1 MKKNDYF
8 CFNYLNQRSAAE
20 YGESIVKQI
29 LWCAL
34 IVASLLVMQD
44 RLNVDAEKFQKEQAA
59 IRAASCN

>member
-1 MKKNDYF
+1 MGKSED
-8 CFNYLNQRSAAE
+8 R
-20 YGESIVKQI
+20 ESIVKRI

-44 RLNVDAEKFQKEQAA
+44 RLNADAKKFQAEQSA